1 MVSHGFFF
9 VGIVFGH
16 FNLNLNEHLL
26 HFSKRIRSY
35 FVRLFHWFAGG
46 PGFFSAFKKGGFTL
60 NMLAMMVVFLGVVIT
75 VALHFITGVPI
86 TTMVGILS
94 GAVTNTPWTGSRTA
108 GQQRLEWH

>member
-1 MVSHGFFF
+1 MILF
-9 VGIVFGH
+9 VYSVGLQV
-16 FNLNLNEHLL
+16 
-26 HFSKRIRSY
+26 
-35 FVRLFHWFAGG
+35 G

-94 GAVTNTPWTGSRTA
+94 GAVTNTPRTGSRTA